1 MNPIARLNDGRHVL
15 LNRRSRTHADVIV
28 NDDGELSTVGHI
40 RTETK
45 PRKNAATTQ
54 ALTMRYGRGVAR
66 SMGFGDREVH
76 QVFNARGR
84 RIGHDYDRINDA
96 ALALVRS
103 VTL

>member
-15 LNRRSRTHADVIV
+15 LNRRSRTHADIIV

-54 ALTMRYGRGVAR
+54 ALTRRDGRGAHR
-66 SMGFGDREVH
+66 PMGFGRREAH
-76 QVFNARGR
+76 QAFNRRGR
-84 RIGHDYDRINDA
+84 RRGHDYDRSNDA
-96 ALALVRS
+96 ALALARS